1 MNLVFFVL
9 VPAALQWAEMA
20 GDRVI
25 DWLLAGDAAIRWQTL
40 RDLAG
45 ASERTWK
52 REQRKVASE
61 GWGARLLALQD
72 ADGRWA
78 GGVYTP
84 KWTSTTYTLLL
95 LRDMGLAPGNAQAVR
110 ACRLLLDAGF
120 WSDGGINL
128 FPRSWKRS
136 ETCVTAM
143 VLSVARWFGLDDPR
157 MERVAEHLLAAQMPD
172 GGWNCRATPGY
183 GGATHGSFHTTIL
196 ALEAL
201 LGWPPGAGARPRR
214 GVSAGPPPVSQ
225 PPHRQGRQERF
236 TRLHFPPRWHYDVLR
251 GLDYFRA
258 ANAPRDARLADAIE
272 LVAREGRPME
282 CGTSRRLSGQG
293 VFRNGRGGTGRAA
306 GTPCGHCAC
315 FDGQGCHILSYR
327 TKFENKDGRIQ

>member
-1 MNLVFFVL
+1 
-9 VPAALQWAEMA
+9 MA
-20 GDRVI
+20 GDCVI

-45 ASERTWK
+45 ASERAWQ
-52 REQRKVASE
+52 REQSRVATS

-110 ACRLLLDAGF
+110 ACRLLLDEGF

-143 VLSVARWFGLDDPR
+143 VLSIARWFGVDDPR
-157 MERVAEHLLAAQMPD
+157 MEQVAEYLLSAQMPD
-172 GGWNCRATPGY
+172 GGWNCRATPGF

-201 LGWPPGAGARPRR
+201 LGWPGGAQARAR
-214 GVSAGPPPVSQ
+214 GEEFLLV
-225 PPHRQGRQERF
+225 HRLFRSHRTGEVAKGDF
-236 TRLHFPPRWHYDVLR
+236 TRFHFPPRWHYDVLR

-258 ANAPRDARLADAIE
+258 AGAQRDARLEDALE
-272 LVAREGRPME
+272 LAGARR
-282 CGTSRRLSGQG
+282 QG
-293 VFRNGRGGTGRAA
+293 
-306 GTPCGHCAC
+306 
-315 FDGQGCHILSYR
+315 
-327 TKFENKDGRIQ
+327 DGRWHLASGYRGKVFFEMEEAGQASRWNTMRALRVLRWAGL

>member
-1 MNLVFFVL
+1 M
-9 VPAALQWAEMA
+9 VPPDPSLAAVGQTPGALQWAEMA
-20 GDRVI
+20 DDRVI

-84 KWTSTTYTLLL
+84 KWTSTAYTLLL
-95 LRDMGLAPGNAQAVR
+95 LRDMGLVPKNTQAVR
-110 ACRLLLDAGF
+110 ACRLLFDAGF

-128 FPRSWKRS
+128 FPRSWERS
-136 ETCVTAM
+136 ETCVTAI

-157 MERVAEHLLAAQMPD
+157 LDRVSEHLLAAQMPD
-172 GGWNCRATPGY
+172 GGWNCCAIRGH
-183 GGATHGSFHTTIL
+183 ATHGSFHTTIL

-201 LGWPPGAGARPRR
+201 LGWPGGAQARAR
-214 GVSAGPPPVSQ
+214 AEEFLLL
-225 PPHRQGRQERF
+225 HRLFRSHRTGKVAKDEF

-258 ANAPRDARLADAIE
+258 ANAPRDARLEDAIE
-272 LVAREGRPME
+272 LVG
-282 CGTSRRLSGQG
+282 SRRQAGGMWPLPKGYPGKVFFEMEEAGQPS
-293 VFRNGRGGTGRAA
+293 RWNTLRALRVLRWA
-306 GTPCGHCAC
+306 GLA
-315 FDGQGCHILSYR
+315 
-327 TKFENKDGRIQ
+327 